1 MHPILFQTEFF
12 TINTL
17 WIFLIIGIISSTIA
31 LVKFSIY
38 NGLKLQFIS
47 EHSWKMILW
56 SLIGARIVALA
67 TNTNTYFYELSKE
80 AFFNLFY
87 IWDKGLNIWG
97 AIIAFLIYFAL
108 LCKKHEQDFYKWM
121 DAIIP
126 AIILGLAI
134 SHMGAFFEGS
144 NYGHETS
151 LPWGVNF
158 ESPSIKYAV
167 PIHPTQI
174 YAAIYSVALFT
185 SLILLNKSKKI
196 AELKNKGFI
205 AFAGVGG
212 YQFFRF
218 LEEFLR
224 GDDVWIVFG
233 IRFPQIV
240 ALAITISSGIILFLR
255 YNKREQTTKSQ

>member
-1 MHPILFQTEFF
+1 MHPLLFQTGHF

-17 WIFLIIGIISSTIA
+17 WVFVIIGIISGTIA
-31 LVKFSIY
+31 LIKFSII

-56 SLIGARIVALA
+56 TLVGARIVAIL
-67 TNTNTYFYELSKE
+67 TNMNTYFYEISKDS
-80 AFFNLFY
+80 FFNLFY

-97 AIIAFLIYFAL
+97 GVIAFLIYFFI
-108 LCKKHEQDFYKWM
+108 LCKKHEQNFFNWM
-121 DAIIP
+121 DAIVP
-126 AIILGLAI
+126 AVILGLAI
-134 SHMGAFFEGS
+134 SHIGAFFEGS

-174 YAAIYSVALFT
+174 YAAIYSIALFT
-185 SLILLNKSKKI
+185 GLIFLNKSKKI
-196 AELKNKGFI
+196 SQFENKGFI
-205 AFAGVGG
+205 ALVGIGG

-218 LEEFLR
+218 FEEFLR
-224 GDDVWIVFG
+224 GDDVWLILG
-233 IRFPQIV
+233 IRFPQIL
-240 ALAITISSGIILFLR
+240 ALLITISSGIILFLR
-255 YNKREQTTKSQ
+255 YNKPEKK